1 MAHRRRHRSP
11 RSLRSLCAL
20 LVALT
25 LPVLAGAP
33 STGGTE
39 RQPRPHSG
47 KAAVSASASATA
59 SATTQARVIVKYRS
73 TASTAASAG
82 GQSTLS
88 TIARANTGTTAS
100 ASADAP
106 ALSDSASALERPQRA
121 ARMATR
127 LGRSLRDGIVV
138 GPRAQVLHAS
148 GITSEA
154 LASQL
159 AADPDVEYAEPD
171 QWVSIAS
178 APNDPLYAAN
188 QPTATPAVGQWYLR
202 APNSVTVSAI
212 NAEAAWA
219 QGTGSGVVVAVL
231 DTGVRLTHPDLAGK
245 LLQGYDFVSDATL
258 AQDGQA
264 STGSDRDDDPTD
276 PGDWAAAGVCGTGS
290 EASESSWHGTQV
302 AGLIGAMT
310 HNSLG
315 MAGAA
320 RDAMILPVR
329 VLGRCGGYQ
338 SDIVA
343 GMRWAAG
350 LSTVPVSN
358 PHPAKVVN
366 LSLGSS
372 GTCSNTYQTAVSE
385 LAAAGVV
392 TVVAAGNGAGLAAQQ
407 PANCNGAIG
416 VAGVRH
422 TGTKVGYSNIGP
434 SIAIAAPAGNCVNL
448 TGDCLY
454 PLLTTSNSGSTVPES
469 DIYTD
474 GGNTA
479 SLGTSFA
486 TPLVSATV
494 AMMLSANPALT
505 PAQVKTALQA
515 SARPFPATST
525 DTSIPACVA
534 PTSTAQVEC
543 HCTTS
548 TCGAGLLDA
557 AAAVAYGDTMPA
569 ASNDSGGGGGAL
581 GLGWLAGLALAVCA
595 LAWPRARSADPAR

>member
-1 MAHRRRHRSP
+1 MAHRRHRSP
-11 RSLRSLCAL
+11 RPLRTLCAL

-33 STGGTE
+33 STGATE
-39 RQPRPHSG
+39 RPPQQRGS
-47 KAAVSASASATA
+47 AATVLATA
-59 SATTQARVIVKYRS
+59 ATSADAQARVIVKYRS
-73 TASTAASAG
+73 SASATASVS
-82 GQSTLS
+82 GQSPLS
-88 TIARANTGTTAS
+88 TIA
-100 ASADAP
+100 SADARGE
-106 ALSDSASALERPQRA
+106 SVTALERPQRA
-121 ARMATR
+121 ARMTAR
-127 LGRSLRDGIVV
+127 IGHSLRDGIVV
-138 GPRAQVLHAS
+138 GPRTQVLHAS
-148 GITSEA
+148 GLSSAA
-154 LASQL
+154 LAAQL

-171 QWVSIAS
+171 QWVRIAS

-202 APNSVTVSAI
+202 APDSAIVSAI

-231 DTGVRLTHPDLAGK
+231 DTGVRLTHPDLADK
-245 LLQGYDFVSDATL
+245 LLPGYDFISDSTISN
-258 AQDGQA
+258 DGD
-264 STGSDRDDDPTD
+264 GRDSDPSD
-276 PGDWAAAGVCGTGS
+276 PGDWVSGTACPDGRID
-290 EASESSWHGTQV
+290 EDSSWHGTQV

-310 HNSLG
+310 NNSLG

-343 GMRWAAG
+343 GMRWAGG
-350 LSTVPVSN
+350 LSSTPVSN

-372 GTCSNTYQTAVSE
+372 GSCSATYQSAVSE

-407 PANCNGAIG
+407 PANCIGAIG

-434 SIAIAAPAGNCVNL
+434 SIAIAAPAGNCVNVSS
-448 TGDCLY
+448 GPCLY
-454 PLLTTSNSGSTVPES
+454 PLLTTSDDGTTAPGNA
-469 DIYTD
+469 IYTD
-474 GGNTA
+474 SGNSA

-505 PAQVKTALQA
+505 PAQIKTALQA

-525 DTSIPACVA
+525 DTSVPVCAA

-557 AAAVAYGDTMPA
+557 AAAVAYGDQMPP
-569 ASNDSGGGGGAL
+569 ASTDSGGGGGGGAV
-581 GLGWLAGLALAVCA
+581 GFGWLAGLALAVLA
-595 LAWPRARSADPAR
+595 LSGQRRVALRR